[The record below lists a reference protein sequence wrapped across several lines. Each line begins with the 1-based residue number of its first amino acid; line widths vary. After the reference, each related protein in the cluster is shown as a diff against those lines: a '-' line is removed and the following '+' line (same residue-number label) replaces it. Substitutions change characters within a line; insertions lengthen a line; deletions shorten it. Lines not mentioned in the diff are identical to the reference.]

1 MRFRNLLLFSF
12 RVRAKISAQ
21 FDLPILLETNKK
33 MNYPIELT
41 FKLMALASQIRI
53 TDANGQMLGYVKQ
66 KMFKLKEDI
75 RVFADEGQTNQL
87 FGIKANKILDFS
99 AKYNFTDRNG
109 TVLGSIQRKGMRSIW
124 KAHYEINDERDNV
137 IMEIHEESAWV
148 KVIDSLIGEIPVI
161 GMFTGYLFNPA
172 YLISRTGGGAVVA
185 RLQKQPA
192 FFEGKFQLTQQGQM
206 NQTEETQVL
215 LSVLTMTLLERG
227 RG

>member
-1 MRFRNLLLFSF
+1 
-12 RVRAKISAQ
+12 
-21 FDLPILLETNKK
+21 

-41 FKLMALASQIRI
+41 FKLMALASQIRV
-53 TDANGQMLGYVKQ
+53 TDASGQMLGYVKQ

-87 FGIKANKILDFS
+87 FGIRADKILDFS

-109 TVLGSIQRKGMRSIW
+109 VSLGSIRRKGMRSIW
-124 KAHYEINDERDNV
+124 KAHYEIYDERENLV
-137 IMEIHEESAWV
+137 MEIHEESAWV
-148 KVIDSLIGEIPVI
+148 KVIDALVGELPII

-172 YLISRTGGGAVVA
+172 YLVSKTGGAVVA

-192 FFEGKFQLTQQGQM
+192 FFEGKFQLTQQAQM
-206 NQTEETQVL
+206 EQLEETRVL